1 MGTGGLRLA
10 ADRYEHL
17 RGGAVIVD
25 RSHVVQAL
33 RTYGLAQQA
42 DRAQR
47 DLDVRVDTERDAETL
62 RDLGLD
68 PDSRAQGGALAV
80 LRDGPAGG

>member
-1 MGTGGLRLA
+1 M
-10 ADRYEHL
+10 
-17 RGGAVIVD
+17 IVD

-80 LRDGPAGG
+80 LRDGPAGR